1 MVTALSNGYKSQRIN
16 NFEIF
21 IIIDVFL
28 FINNRVVFL
37 TFDRKESSF
46 LFNLCGV
53 SNIVSV
59 SIVLLVF
66 LIKVQQQNINPTRLF
81 TTYQH
86 IHIFT
91 KIYSQCIMILTFNS
105 SPSLRRDL
113 SDDLVTIRPCN
124 FLLILA
130 KSLSKTRDTLQYVD
144 KETVS
149 SAEASS
155 MVHLWT
161 SSELVNNQK
170 RH

>member
-46 LFNLCGV
+46 LFNFCGV

-66 LIKVQQQNINPTRLF
+66 LIKVQQK
-81 TTYQH
+81 H
-86 IHIFT
+86 
-91 KIYSQCIMILTFNS
+91 
-105 SPSLRRDL
+105 
-113 SDDLVTIRPCN
+113 
-124 FLLILA
+124 
-130 KSLSKTRDTLQYVD
+130 
-144 KETVS
+144 
-149 SAEASS
+149 
-155 MVHLWT
+155 
-161 SSELVNNQK
+161 
-170 RH
+170 